1 MQPRAWGI
9 GGEADVDG
17 AAALELS
24 GRSFRQRLDEVET
37 GDWARPTP
45 CREWSVRDLA
55 NHGIGGN
62 FRYVM
67 ILGGEG
73 AATIPWP
80 HDEDWV
86 GAGPLRSFDD
96 GFARVTQAFS
106 APGILRAT
114 VRHPKLGA
122 LTGEELRVLR
132 VNELTVHGWDVACA
146 IGSDARLDEG
156 VVLWL
161 LPRLEPLL
169 AASGLHTIGVA
180 DDRSAASPQTRLLN
194 LLGRAGQP
202 GDA

>member
-1 MQPRAWGI
+1 MN
-9 GGEADVDG
+9 G

-24 GRSFRQRLDEVET
+24 GRNFRQRLDEVES

-45 CREWSVRDLA
+45 CHDWSVRDLA
-55 NHGIGGN
+55 NHVVGGN

-67 ILGGEG
+67 ILGGE
-73 AATIPWP
+73 AADTILRP
-80 HDEDWV
+80 HDEDWI
-86 GAGPLRSFDD
+86 GADPLRSFDD

-122 LTGEELRVLR
+122 MTGAELRLLR
-132 VNELTVHGWDVACA
+132 VNELTVHGWDLACA
-146 IGSDARLDEG
+146 IGSDDRLDEG

-161 LPRLEPLL
+161 LPRLKPLL
-169 AASGLHTIGVA
+169 AASGLYKIGVA
-180 DDRSAASPQTRLLN
+180 DDLSAASPQTRLLN
-194 LLGRAGQP
+194 LLGRAGWP